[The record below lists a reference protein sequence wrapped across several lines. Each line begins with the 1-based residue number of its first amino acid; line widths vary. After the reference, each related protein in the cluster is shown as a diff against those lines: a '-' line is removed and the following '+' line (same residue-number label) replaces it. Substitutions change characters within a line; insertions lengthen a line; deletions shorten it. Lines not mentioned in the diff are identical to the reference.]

1 MEKHIAT
8 WSYWLGIVSAVVALV
23 SQGLGAVGALLHSPA
38 LLNLSIFHA
47 SFYMPAILFFLVAIA
62 TGSHISSGAQKG

>member
-8 WSYWLGIVSAVVALV
+8 WSYWLGIVSAVVVLV

-38 LLNLSIFHA
+38 LLNLTGFHA
-47 SFYMPAILFFLVAIA
+47 LYMPAILFFLVAIA
-62 TGSHISSGAQKG
+62 TRNYISSGAQKG